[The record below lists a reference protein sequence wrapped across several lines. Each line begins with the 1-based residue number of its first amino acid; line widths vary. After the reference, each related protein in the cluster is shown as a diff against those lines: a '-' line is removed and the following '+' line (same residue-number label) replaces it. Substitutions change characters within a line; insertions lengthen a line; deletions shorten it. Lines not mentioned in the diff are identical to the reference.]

1 MSKFNGSEET
11 KYSVLM
17 LGEKFL
23 MIGLSN
29 AMKVVF
35 FLYCINLLIFLPLN
49 PAIYR
54 IANVPNILRPRCKEQ
69 DESHPPFDLLLQ
81 NFQNYNKLI

>member
-49 PAIYR
+49 PAIYIELPMYQIFCVLDVR
-54 IANVPNILRPRCKEQ
+54 NKMSLTPHLTFYCKIFKIQ
-69 DESHPPFDLLLQ
+69 
-81 NFQNYNKLI
+81 